1 MSLEALEKRRNAL
14 REINSVAE
22 NMKKLLQCHRP
33 PTSLA
38 AQESTSIPPLG
49 LPPVE
54 DLLSDLLTSRLPL
67 NKSGSAF
74 MSLSSSIKDSQIV
87 YSTHYAQSCQRL
99 LRISR
104 APGSQPVSAL
114 LENLRRVY
122 QDMYIQQY
130 SVSMKGQ
137 IVAAEATWKRH
148 RRAPE
153 TQRKPFHNVS
163 TFVAAYQFPLLSL
176 YRNIYRF

>member
-1 MSLEALEKRRNAL
+1 MSLEAHEKRRNAL

-22 NMKKLLQCHRP
+22 NMTKLLQCHRP
-33 PTSLA
+33 LISLA
-38 AQESTSIPPLG
+38 AQKSTFIPPLG
-49 LPPVE
+49 FPPTE

-74 MSLSSSIKDSQIV
+74 MNFSSSIKDSQIV

-99 LRISR
+99 LRISQ

-122 QDMYIQQY
+122 QEMYIQQY
-130 SVSMKGQ
+130 WVPMKRQ
-137 IVAAEATWKRH
+137 VVAAEAAWKRH
-148 RRAPE
+148 RRVSE

-163 TFVAAYQFPLLSL
+163 TFVAGC
-176 YRNIYRF
+176 